1 MIKHLKKIENL
12 VVLLVVVSAIA
23 ILAFNTILREFTI
36 HPGDQWHT
44 MTSDDR
50 SEGGNSAAA
59 DRSTHTEF
67 SYTYKIKDGKTNAFA
82 ALMIRPAQEER
93 VLDWNWME
101 SISITAYIEGQESG
115 NYRFQLRNRDEKF
128 YVPDDS
134 VSLRYNEVGLKLTN
148 KPTTQTI
155 SRDKFIVA
163 GWWVERYSVPLEYST
178 PSFDNIGWV
187 ELITGNVPN
196 RGDCQVVIDEIKISG
211 HWIPTSLFYRG
222 ILGMWLGFGSLVAL
236 SQIIGLRK
244 RLMQSESMELRLQR
258 QKAELAE
265 LATLD
270 PLTQLFNRRGMRPHA
285 TLAMRELRQT
295 GKSFSLIMFDIDN
308 FKKLNDQNGHSY
320 GDEILQHVALVVS
333 ESLTEN
339 DPAARWGGEEFVV
352 ICNDSNLDRATRLA
366 ENIRQRVESDIQIT
380 CSFGVCEVG
389 AESEFS
395 EALDL
400 VDECLYRAK
409 QDGKN
414 CVKTATCVGPTNSQ
428 PAALIQ
434 DSGNF

>member
-1 MIKHLKKIENL
+1 
-12 VVLLVVVSAIA
+12 
-23 ILAFNTILREFTI
+23 
-36 HPGDQWHT
+36 
-44 MTSDDR
+44 
-50 SEGGNSAAA
+50 
-59 DRSTHTEF
+59 
-67 SYTYKIKDGKTNAFA
+67 
-82 ALMIRPAQEER
+82 
-93 VLDWNWME
+93 
-101 SISITAYIEGQESG
+101 
-115 NYRFQLRNRDEKF
+115 
-128 YVPDDS
+128 
-134 VSLRYNEVGLKLTN
+134 
-148 KPTTQTI
+148 
-155 SRDKFIVA
+155 
-163 GWWVERYSVPLEYST
+163 
-178 PSFDNIGWV
+178 
-187 ELITGNVPN
+187 
-196 RGDCQVVIDEIKISG
+196 
-211 HWIPTSLFYRG
+211 
-222 ILGMWLGFGSLVAL
+222 
-236 SQIIGLRK
+236 
-244 RLMQSESMELRLQR
+244 
-258 QKAELAE
+258 
-265 LATLD
+265 
-270 PLTQLFNRRGMRPHA
+270 
-285 TLAMRELRQT
+285 MRELRQT

-339 DPAARWGGEEFVV
+339 DSAARWGGEEFVV

-414 CVKTATCVGPTNSQ
+414 CVKTATCVGPTNNQ